1 VCNEP
6 AWSLEALAAHSDEKR
21 HLGLCENGTLISVP
35 DHNRQT
41 GSRPTWSK
49 LSLPR
54 QPPARQERLH
64 HLAHAFERREGEQR
78 VAAPRHQAH
87 AHFRIDWQRRLLVAP
102 AEILLGSFERAAALL
117 VGLQPDLALAP
128 EAVAD
133 ARRVDE
139 ILDTALP
146 GDLTDILGR
155 DQARARNMLGA
166 STPRD
171 RAEQLLLD
179 DVAGRLVGLARS
191 PGLDR
196 PLNAMPHPP
205 GRIAPG
211 QVQRHLIA
219 THALGL
225 PDAVGAER
233 QSFAI
238 RRSVAVFGAPV
249 RNRLMSA
256 AGSEEGEMPRIK
268 LPPKRTMIRIVGEQ
282 LAVRLNRRDVRS
294 DRLRQL
300 PAPLFRQL
308 RQGRGEFAD
317 RRC

>member
-146 GDLTDILGR
+146 GISPISSAGIRPVPATCLVRPRHVTGP
-155 DQARARNMLGA
+155 NSFFWMMLRVD
-166 STPRD
+166 S
-171 RAEQLLLD
+171 
-179 DVAGRLVGLARS
+179 LV
-191 PGLDR
+191 
-196 PLNAMPHPP
+196 
-205 GRIAPG
+205 
-211 QVQRHLIA
+211 
-219 THALGL
+219 
-225 PDAVGAER
+225 
-233 QSFAI
+233 
-238 RRSVAVFGAPV
+238 
-249 RNRLMSA
+249 
-256 AGSEEGEMPRIK
+256 
-268 LPPKRTMIRIVGEQ
+268 
-282 LAVRLNRRDVRS
+282 
-294 DRLRQL
+294 L
-300 PAPLFRQL
+300 PAAQASIGPSM
-308 RQGRGEFAD
+308 
-317 RRC
+317 RCPTHQAG